1 MRSPITRPDQQSARP
16 AELSSPH
23 TDPGKV
29 AQLGVGSRARG
40 SRGRLCRLH
49 RRAGVTPKAKI
60 RLCAPKILYSKH
72 CSAGNRPIRWLPARG
87 PGQSRRAT
95 LLSLPLFI
103 WDGKPLP
110 PGAASVHGTLA
121 QGSPGTDAGA
131 VGHPLSWSS
140 CSRPCS

>member
-1 MRSPITRPDQQSARP
+1 MRSPITLPDQQSARP

-29 AQLGVGSRARG
+29 AQLRVGSRARG

-49 RRAGVTPKAKI
+49 RRAGVTPTAKI